1 MNFPDVPFDENLFSS
16 NEMLKSYW
24 ERSTEKRLEATI
36 PDYPSEESFRK
47 NDLEEESLKLWAPKV
62 QRSASKVS
70 KAEEVAEAAKEVAEP
85 ADSVVL
91 YEPKKSLK
99 NGASVDALV
108 EAKSTAGVL
117 TIVFACIGGSLIIA
131 YIVMSFLASGH
142 KKRY

>member
-47 NDLEEESLKLWAPKV
+47 NELEEESLKLWAPKV
-62 QRSASKVS
+62 ERKSKTAPESA
-70 KAEEVAEAAKEVAEP
+70 AETVEP
-85 ADSVVL
+85 SDSVVL
-91 YEPKKSLK
+91 YEPKKSLR
-99 NGASVDALV
+99 NGASTDALV

-117 TIVFACIGGSLIIA
+117 TIVFACLGGSLIIA
-131 YIVMSFLASGH
+131 YIVMSFLASVH